1 MNGVTD
7 TQNFLEEAEDE
18 VEKHPLSLIME
29 QYLDDYDA
37 NRDENDHLSNLNFH
51 KNYGLFINAPA
62 NWPHYL
68 SIKNVTRRY
77 PGKVVLIY
85 GSTINYKQAHEV
97 INDSVSYISWPEIYV
112 AIDRVNED
120 TRPIKRIKQILSESN
135 LTIFVGAASATPD
148 VVDHVRSYCDK
159 RLILLG

>member
-7 TQNFLEEAEDE
+7 TQKFLEEGIDI
-18 VEKHPLSLIME
+18 EKHPLTMIMRR
-29 QYLDDYDA
+29 YLDDYES
-37 NRDENDHLSNLNFH
+37 NRDENEHLGNLNFH

-68 SIKNVTRRY
+68 AVKEITGHGPKT
-77 PGKVVLIY
+77 VLIY
-85 GSTINYKQAHEV
+85 GSTANYKQAHEV
-97 INDSVSYISWPEIYV
+97 LNDSVSYISWPEVYV

-120 TRPIKRIKQILSESN
+120 TRPIKRIKQIFAEAD
-135 LTIFVGAASATPD
+135 LTIFVGTASAPQD
-148 VVDHVRSYCDK
+148 VIDHVRTYCDK